1 MNIYDVSNKAGV
13 SIATVSRVINN
24 SDVVSEK
31 TRKKV
36 LAAIEEL
43 EYVPNAFAR
52 GLGNNTMK
60 TIGIMC
66 ANASDIYLANA
77 IYHLETLLRQRGYDC
92 ILCCTGYESGTREK
106 YMKLLLS
113 KKVDA
118 VILVGSNYVEEKE
131 EQQQY
136 IVEATKKVPIVL
148 VNGALNGENIYCSLA
163 DDYQAVFQLIT
174 ELVQNGKRDIMFLY
188 DSNSYSGK
196 QKRKGYRDAVEK
208 YGLARNERFIP
219 FKESSVQK
227 TKELLLETVAHS
239 PEAMI
244 CGEDAIAAAAL
255 KFANAKGLVVPSQ
268 LNVIGYNNSLLAK
281 CCEPELTSI
290 DNKVQEVCERAITML
305 MSVLGGNQIENI
317 KVVPCLIKK
326 RNTTDF

>member
-1 MNIYDVSNKAGV
+1 MLFWYDTS
-13 SIATVSRVINN
+13 
-24 SDVVSEK
+24 
-31 TRKKV
+31 
-36 LAAIEEL
+36 
-43 EYVPNAFAR
+43 
-52 GLGNNTMK
+52 
-60 TIGIMC
+60 
-66 ANASDIYLANA
+66 
-77 IYHLETLLRQRGYDC
+77 
-92 ILCCTGYESGTREK
+92 
-106 YMKLLLS
+106 
-113 KKVDA
+113 
-118 VILVGSNYVEEKE
+118 
-131 EQQQY
+131 
-136 IVEATKKVPIVL
+136 
-148 VNGALNGENIYCSLA
+148 
-163 DDYQAVFQLIT
+163 
-174 ELVQNGKRDIMFLY
+174 
-188 DSNSYSGK
+188 SYSGK
-196 QKRKGYRDAVEK
+196 KKRKGNRDAVEK